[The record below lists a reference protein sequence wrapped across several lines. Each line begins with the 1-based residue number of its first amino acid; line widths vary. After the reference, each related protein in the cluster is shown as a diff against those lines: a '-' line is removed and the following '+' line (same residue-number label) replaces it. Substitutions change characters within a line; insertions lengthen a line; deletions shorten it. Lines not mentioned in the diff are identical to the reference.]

1 MNTPLY
7 SVLPWVSLGD
17 EVGRRLYVDWIA
29 LDNSNAV
36 CVSSDWTVLVCD
48 WGGGLE
54 WAIGLVFAWLDF
66 PTLLEAFS
74 VVVVV
79 FGGDWFGRVDLTIGV
94 VFASVVGLIGVVF
107 VAWNIS
113 WRLIRSSS
121 MI

>member
-1 MNTPLY
+1 M
-7 SVLPWVSLGD
+7 GD

-36 CVSSDWTVLVCD
+36 FVMSDWTVLVCD

-54 WAIGLVFAWLDF
+54 WAIGFVFAWLDF
-66 PTLLEAFS
+66 PTLLDAFS
-74 VVVVV
+74 VVGVV

-94 VFASVVGLIGVVF
+94 VFSSVVGLVGVVVF